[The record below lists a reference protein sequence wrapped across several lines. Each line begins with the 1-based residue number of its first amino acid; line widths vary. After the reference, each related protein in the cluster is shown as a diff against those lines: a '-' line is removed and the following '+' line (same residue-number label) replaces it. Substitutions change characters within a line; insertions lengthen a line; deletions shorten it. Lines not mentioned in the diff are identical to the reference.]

1 MHQILTNKLI
11 LIICIKERR
20 KIPSRRPSRWW
31 WSRRREP
38 AVVRV
43 ERDRRLESNGP
54 TIRWKHGFRFHKK
67 CNSQCKEVGCC
78 LLLVYSAT
86 AIYTIVDKE
95 QASNS
100 NTCICINPKSQ
111 ASFSSLE
118 NTKDHISSKNIKDQN
133 WGEKESNGR
142 KEGPW
147 PKAKQTPQTSLDEAS
162 SYPPPCDRDSRTPLQ
177 SNVRATKGPSPSCNS
192 QQRLL

>member
-1 MHQILTNKLI
+1 MGLQLDGNTAL
-11 LIICIKERR
+11 
-20 KIPSRRPSRWW
+20 
-31 WSRRREP
+31 
-38 AVVRV
+38 
-43 ERDRRLESNGP
+43 
-54 TIRWKHGFRFHKK
+54 GFIKK

-133 WGEKESNGR
+133 WGEKESN
-142 KEGPW
+142 
-147 PKAKQTPQTSLDEAS
+147 
-162 SYPPPCDRDSRTPLQ
+162 PLQ